1 MITSK
6 QISYIDKVYELTKS
20 INDTSKF
27 VSDGNKVF
35 SLVNKTNFLGMKTYN
50 VLDLESNA
58 LILTDFVPL
67 RQIKAWYEYNALPT
81 HAKQDYG
88 VLYAYGIV
96 SDDKQA
102 LLFYNKHNDLYEL
115 LCELES
121 ANSEEKLSI
130 IISFKHLIDGST
142 VVGNEL
148 LTSVDKY
155 LNQIETIEYI
165 KDNTDSLGFIT
176 SSNIDNNALY
186 HTLDDEGYLQP
197 LVADNVKELEYN
209 FVQHIYWQ
217 RKGFAN

>member
-27 VSDGNKVF
+27 VSDGSKVF
-35 SLVNKTNFLGMKTYN
+35 SLVNKTNFLSMKTYN
-50 VLDLESNA
+50 VLDLESNT

-81 HAKQDYG
+81 HTKQDYS

-102 LLFYNKHNDLYEL
+102 LSFYNKHNDLYEL
-115 LCELES
+115 LCQLEC
-121 ANSEEKLSI
+121 ANSEEKLST

-142 VVGNEL
+142 VAGNEL
-148 LTSVDKY
+148 LTSVSNY
-155 LNQIETIEYI
+155 LNHIETIEYI
-165 KDNTDSLGFIT
+165 KANTDSLGFIT
-176 SSNIDNNALY
+176 NSNIDNNALY
-186 HTLDDEGYLQP
+186 HTLDNEGYLQP
-197 LVADNVKELEYN
+197 LAAEEIKELEYE
-209 FVQHIYWQ
+209 FVQHIFWH
-217 RKGFAN
+217 RKGITS

>member
-6 QISYIDKVYELTKS
+6 QINYIDKVYELTKS
-20 INDTSKF
+20 INDMSKF
-27 VSDGNKVF
+27 VSDGGKVF
-35 SLVNKTNFLGMKTYN
+35 GLVNKTNFLGMKTYN

-81 HAKQDYG
+81 HTKQDYS

-102 LLFYNKHNDLYEL
+102 LTFYNKHNDLYEL
-115 LCELES
+115 LCDLECAS
-121 ANSEEKLSI
+121 NEEKLFI
-130 IISFKHLIDGST
+130 IISFKHLIDNNTTAS
-142 VVGNEL
+142 NEL
-148 LTSVDKY
+148 LTSISKF

-165 KDNTDSLGFIT
+165 KANTDSLGFIT
-176 SSNIDNNALY
+176 NSNIDHNALY
-186 HTLDDEGYLQP
+186 HTLDNEGYLQP
-197 LVADNVKELEYN
+197 LATDEIKELEYE